1 MQTNLLILRQHINVP
16 KRFEIL
22 KEEMQ
27 ADGIDVLSAMLSLIG
42 CQLQYAK
49 TPGGKFGNALC

>member
-1 MQTNLLILRQHINVP
+1 MQTNLLILRQHTNVP

-27 ADGIDVLSAMLSLIG
+27 ADGIDVLSAMLNLIG
-42 CQLQYAK
+42 CQILYAK
-49 TPGGKFGNALC
+49 TPGGKIGNGLY